1 MFRVSVTMD
10 DHSQFLRMNFQNLRK
25 SAFVNPLHPR
35 SNLNQSYNLDFQKDK
50 KMKFQLPFYALLGA
64 ALFFSCQKAAPK
76 ADAYGNFEA
85 DERIVSAEASGQILT
100 LNIEEGQ
107 TLKAGQQVGTIDSM
121 QLALKREQLQASIR
135 AVAAKSPA
143 IGAQLAVFEKQVA
156 SVKQQLATLDRE
168 KRRVENL
175 LKSDAATPKQ
185 LDDLNAQ
192 IEAAQRQMDVL
203 LEQKTASNATL
214 DVQKGGLLAEVLPL
228 QKQIAQLDDQLHK
241 CHIINPLDG
250 TVLVQYAEPGEITGF
265 GKPLYKVADLATMT
279 LRAYVA
285 GNQLG
290 SIKVGQEVK
299 VLVDAADGK
308 QQEFTGKIH
317 WISPK
322 AEFTP
327 KVIQTKE
334 ERVNLVYAV
343 KISVANPEGL
353 LKIGMPAEVMIN
365 TSKSQ

>member
-1 MFRVSVTMD
+1 
-10 DHSQFLRMNFQNLRK
+10 
-25 SAFVNPLHPR
+25 
-35 SNLNQSYNLDFQKDK
+35 
-50 KMKFQLPFYALLGA
+50 MKFRLPLYALLLA
-64 ALFFSCQKAAPK
+64 TLLSSCQKNAPK

-85 DERIVSAEASGQILT
+85 DERIVSAEASGKILT
-100 LNIEEGQ
+100 LQIEEGQ
-107 TLKAGQQVGTIDSM
+107 SVKAGQTVGSIDSV
-121 QLALKREQLQASIR
+121 QIALKREQLQASIR
-135 AVAAKSPA
+135 AIAAKSPA
-143 IGAQLAVFEKQVA
+143 ISAQLAVFEKQMA

-192 IEAAQRQMDVL
+192 IEAAQRQMEVL

-214 DVQKGGLLAEVLPL
+214 SVQKSGLMAEVLPL
-228 QKQIAQLDDQLHK
+228 QKQMAQLDDQLSK
-241 CHIINPLDG
+241 CHIINFLDG
-250 TVLVQYAEPGEITGF
+250 TVLVKYAEPGEMTGF
-265 GKPLYKVADLATMT
+265 GKPLYKVADLSTMT

-290 SIKVGQEVK
+290 AVKIGQEVK
-299 VLVDAADGK
+299 VLVDAEGGK
-308 QQEFTGKIH
+308 QQDFTGKIR

-343 KISVANPEGL
+343 KISVANPDGV
-353 LKIGMPAEVMIN
+353 LKIGMPAEV
-365 TSKSQ
+365 KL

>member
-1 MFRVSVTMD
+1 
-10 DHSQFLRMNFQNLRK
+10 
-25 SAFVNPLHPR
+25 
-35 SNLNQSYNLDFQKDK
+35 
-50 KMKFQLPFYALLGA
+50 MKFPLSASVLFFT
-64 ALFFSCQKAAPK
+64 ALFFSCQKTAPK

-85 DERIVSAEASGQILT
+85 DERIISAEAQGKILT

-107 TLKAGQQVGTIDSM
+107 SLKAGQQVGSIDSV
-121 QLALKREQLQASIR
+121 QLALRREQLQASIR
-135 AVAAKSPA
+135 AVVAKSPA
-143 IGAQLAVFEKQVA
+143 IGAQLAVFEKQTA

-192 IEAAQRQMDVL
+192 IEAAQRQLDVIG
-203 LEQKTASNATL
+203 EQRTASDAVL
-214 DVQKGGLLAEVLPL
+214 GVQKNGLLAEVLPL
-228 QKQIAQLDDQLHK
+228 QKQVAQLDDQLAK
-241 CHIINPLDG
+241 CHIVNPLDG
-250 TVLVQYAEPGEITGF
+250 TVLVKYAEPGEVTSF
-265 GKPLYKVADLATMT
+265 GKPLYKIADLATMT

-285 GNQLG
+285 GDQLAR
-290 SIKVGQEVK
+290 IKIGQDVR
-299 VLVDAADGK
+299 VLVDAAEGQ
-308 QQEFTGKIH
+308 QQEFVGRVR

-343 KISVANPEGL
+343 KISVANAEGA
-353 LKIGMPAEVMIN
+353 LKIGMPAEV
-365 TSKSQ
+365 KL